1 MQYGLVYLYTYMIIQ
16 LTGLVKFKTEK
27 FVVLDVNGVGYKVFV
42 SFETLKNVP
51 KKEEKVLFWI
61 HLAVRENAMDIYGF
75 LNYAEL
81 EFFEQLIQVSGIG
94 PKSALSVLAV
104 APLDTLRRAISTGE
118 ISYLT
123 KVSGIGR
130 RIAEKIVVELKDKL
144 DTIGVDANS
153 EGIKDGEDA
162 LEALRSLGYS
172 FKEGREAIKKVPQD
186 LQGVENIVKEA
197 LRNINKN

>member
-1 MQYGLVYLYTYMIIQ
+1 MQYRLVYLHTYMIIQ
-16 LTGLVKFKTEK
+16 LAGLVKFKTEK
-27 FVVLDVNGVGYKVFV
+27 FVILDVNGVGYKVFV
-42 SFETLKNVP
+42 SFETLKSVP
-51 KKEEKVLFWI
+51 KKGEEVLLWT

-75 LNYAEL
+75 FNYAEL

-94 PKSALSVLAV
+94 PKSALSILAV

-118 ISYLT
+118 TSYLT

-144 DTIGVDANS
+144 DAIGLDVNS
-153 EGIKDGEDA
+153 EGMKDGEDA

-172 FKEGREAIKKVPQD
+172 PREGREAIKKVSQD
-186 LQGVENIVKEA
+186 LRGVENIVKEA